1 MRGIATSGAAC
12 VLGSGPLGCLLLLL
26 LTHSVAVG
34 PGLAAMAVIT
44 VFALLL
50 GFVWARDMDA
60 LVTTLRAAVQENELA
75 LSRAAALPR
84 LPAVERVARG
94 IERLARAHAAR
105 AAEIGALLR
114 ANVEIVEHLPDPLLV
129 LGADHGVRRA
139 NAAARLALGAEL
151 GAVLPDRTRDRAVE
165 RMRADFV
172 ANASHELR
180 TPLASLMGFI
190 ETLRGPAADDPPA
203 QQLFLGIMAEQ
214 AERMNRLIDDLLSL
228 SRIELTEHQP
238 PADAADL
245 PKIIESIAAGFE
257 PRLA

>member
-1 MRGIATSGAAC
+1 MRGIATAAATC
-12 VLGSGPLGCLLLLL
+12 VLGSVPLGCLLLLL

-50 GFVWARDMDA
+50 GFVWARDMHA

-75 LSRAAALPR
+75 LSRGAALPR
-84 LPAVERVARG
+84 LPAVERVALG

-151 GAVLPDRTRDRAVE
+151 GAGLRPPGMREAIERAFALRATQTAELSLPVPIPREVQASVIFLDPPLADGGHALAVLSDRTRDRAVE

-172 ANASHELR
+172 ANATHELR
-180 TPLASLMGFI
+180 TPL
-190 ETLRGPAADDPPA
+190 P
-203 QQLFLGIMAEQ
+203 
-214 AERMNRLIDDLLSL
+214 
-228 SRIELTEHQP
+228 
-238 PADAADL
+238 
-245 PKIIESIAAGFE
+245 
-257 PRLA
+257 